1 MTMIRNRKTYF
12 KQQQEAEEKMGHS
25 LLKWR
30 SVAIV
35 AAIAAL
41 VLAIACG
48 SDTPEPAPAVDTAKL
63 IQDAVESAQS
73 ASAASIQQ
81 SVEAAIAARPQGASA
96 AEIQELVAES
106 VTAAIAAQPAGLT
119 RADVESIVGQSTAG
133 QLSAED
139 VKAIVDQAVRALPAP
154 EIDVNQLSS
163 LVNSAVADAVPEGVS
178 ADEISSII
186 QAQVTAGL
194 SGSLT
199 RGDVE
204 DLVAKAVEDAV
215 GDQLTADQV
224 TSIVNASL
232 VATNQAIE
240 NAAADAAQAAAAAS
254 AAQTAAAAAQAA
266 AAAVGELP
274 MPSGPPVQV
283 VTSTN
288 FVADWARVVGGD
300 RVEVFGLLPPG
311 GDPHSFL
318 PGPRDVAR
326 VADADLVLTVGLGLE
341 ADWLEDLIHNASADE
356 SKVIALGDSVDP
368 IEFAMVDMH
377 DDHDEHMDEDDEH
390 EDEDDEHEDEHD
402 EHMDE
407 GEEHHDE
414 VGIGRL
420 IVADA
425 MEAHLSVIDLSTD
438 HVDNGL
444 FDVAAPRATVYPSP
458 THRFAIVLARGPE
471 DDDDRVHVFDGG
483 VFLVEHDDHHDLVTQ
498 PVSRHA
504 LEIADERP
512 VHYVNSHGWTA
523 IFADAHGHAFLINE
537 ADLASSSGGYEPVV
551 LEAGPQH
558 GAAIVISDEHV
569 VVTTKN
575 PDYPESSDSS
585 LPVGA
590 EVLDFSGQVVYDASN
605 RSCPGQHGD
614 AHNEHGVALGCTG
627 GVLYIHAHDD
637 HYEHDFIANP
647 EEMREDSR
655 IGSLYGHDHV
665 EHFFGRAS
673 YRDDQGFADDGIW
686 LIDVDHGEMRQVF
699 SEPSVSTKFSSDGEL
714 LYVLGAD
721 GVLHALDAHDG
732 DLIAEVD
739 LVEPGEAGRPAM
751 IVIGEW
757 LYVADP
763 NSGHVLGVHL
773 EHMEIEEEWHVGGA
787 PSSLAFVGVADAG
800 GAPEAGHDDHDDH
813 GNDDHGHD
821 HGAHDPHFW
830 FEPARVK
837 LAVNEIAA
845 RLSAVDPGSA
855 SIYYQNAA
863 EYGKELDELHVWTQ
877 EQVST
882 IAPERRLLV
891 TSHDAFTYFAQ
902 TYGFEIVGLVIP
914 SLATH
919 VEPSAEHIAELVE
932 VVRERNVPA
941 LFGETTVSERLA
953 QAVAR
958 ETGANLFRL
967 YSGSLGAPGSGADT
981 YLTMVRANVMTIV
994 EALK

>member
-1 MTMIRNRKTYF
+1 
-12 KQQQEAEEKMGHS
+12 MGHS
-25 LLKWR
+25 LLKWK

-41 VLAIACG
+41 VFVIACG
-48 SDTPEPAPAVDTAKL
+48 SDEPEPAPVDTAKL
-63 IQDAVESAQS
+63 IEDAVASAQR
-73 ASAASIQQ
+73 ASAAEIQK
-81 SVEAAIAARPQGASA
+81 SVEEAIAAQPKGASA
-96 AEIQELVAES
+96 AEIQKLVS
-106 VTAAIAAQPAGLT
+106 DSITAAIAAQPAGLT
-119 RADVESIVGQSTAG
+119 RADVESIVSESTAG
-133 QLSAED
+133 QLSAAD
-139 VKAIVDQAVRALPAP
+139 VQAVVEQSIRALPAP

-163 LVNSAVADAVPEGVS
+163 LVESAVADAVPEGIS
-178 ADEISSII
+178 ADEISRIV
-186 QAQVTAGL
+186 QTQVSAEL
-194 SGSLT
+194 SGTLT
-199 RGDVE
+199 RGDIE
-204 DLVAKAVEDAV
+204 DLVARAVEDAV

-224 TSIVNASL
+224 TNIVNASL

-240 NAAADAAQAAAAAS
+240 NAAA
-254 AAQTAAAAAQAA
+254 AAAAAQAA
-266 AAAVGELP
+266 VSAIKDTAP
-274 MPSGPPVQV
+274 PSGPPVQV
-283 VTSTN
+283 VTTTN

-300 RVEVFGLLPPG
+300 RAEVFSLLPPG
-311 GDPHSFL
+311 GDPHTFI

-326 VADADLVLTVGLGLE
+326 VADADVVFTVGLGLE

-356 SKVIALGDSVDP
+356 SKVVALGDIVNP
-368 IEFAMVDMH
+368 IEFVMVDMH
-377 DDHDEHMDEDDEH
+377 DDHGDEDDEH
-390 EDEDDEHEDEHD
+390 HD
-402 EHMDE
+402 EGHDDHG
-407 GEEHHDE
+407 GEMT
-414 VGIGRL
+414 IGRL
-420 IVADA
+420 LVADA
-425 MEAHLSVIDLSTD
+425 VEAHLSVIDLSTD
-438 HVDNGL
+438 GVESGV
-444 FDVAAPRATVYPSP
+444 FEVAAPRATVYPSP

-498 PVSRHA
+498 PVSRNS

-512 VHYVNSHGWTA
+512 IHYVNSHGWTA

-537 ADLASSSGGYEPVV
+537 ADLASSTGGYEPVV

-558 GAAIVISDEHV
+558 GAALVISDEHV
-569 VVTTKN
+569 VITTKN
-575 PDYPESSDSS
+575 PDYPENSDSS

-590 EVLDFSGQVVYDASN
+590 EVRDFSGQVVYDASN
-605 RSCPGQHGD
+605 RSCPGMHGES
-614 AHNEHGVALGCTG
+614 HNEHGVALGCIG
-627 GVLYIHAHDD
+627 GVLFLHTHDGE
-637 HYEHDFIANP
+637 YEHEFIPNP
-647 EEMREDSR
+647 PEMREDSR
-655 IGSLYGHDHV
+655 IGSVYGHHHV

-732 DLIAEVD
+732 DLVATMD
-739 LVEPGEAGRPAM
+739 LVGPGEAGRPAM

-773 EHMEIEEEWHVGGA
+773 EHLEIEEEWHVGGA
-787 PSSLAFVGVADAG
+787 PSSLAFVGVTDSG
-800 GAPEAGHDDHDDH
+800 GAPEEGHDDHDEHDENDEH
-813 GNDDHGHD
+813 GHAHD
-821 HGAHDPHFW
+821 HGTHDPHFW

-837 LAVNEIAA
+837 IAVNEIAA

-863 EYGKELDELHVWTQ
+863 EYGKELDELHAWTQ
-877 EQVST
+877 EQVSA

-891 TSHDAFTYFAQ
+891 TSHDSFTYFAQ
-902 TYGFEIVGLVIP
+902 AYGFEIVGLVIP

-958 ETGANLFRL
+958 ETGAKLFRL

-981 YLTMVRANVMTIV
+981 YLTMVRANVETIV